1 MQHVKKY
8 KQQKV
13 IFNNV
18 IQNYFNNKDKKEN
31 IGNKSI
37 KKCNN
42 YIYLIM
48 NKIKSKKK
56 LFMKKHK
63 Y

>member
-18 IQNYFNNKDKKEN
+18 IQNYFNNKDKKDN
-31 IGNKSI
+31 IGNNLI

-42 YIYLIM
+42 YIYLII
-48 NKIKSKKK
+48 NKIK
-56 LFMKKHK
+56 
-63 Y
+63 